1 MLQEPITRKVSTCQ
15 KSACRCKL
23 VMTPYMIPYM
33 ILLNLTWIVRG
44 KWPFSSCVKPLFQSV
59 AKCEAI
65 GMEMIFIRMQIK
77 LIFT

>member
-1 MLQEPITRKVSTCQ
+1 
-15 KSACRCKL
+15 
-23 VMTPYMIPYM
+23 M

-44 KWPFSSCVKPLFQSV
+44 NWPFSSCVKPLFQSV
-59 AKCEAI
+59 AKYEAI